1 MPGVP
6 DLLLV
11 NARVRTMD
19 PARPLAA
26 AVAVTAGRITG
37 VGDDAAEATG
47 TAAWRTAGRVIDLK
61 GATLIPGF
69 HDAHN
74 HMTGFG
80 LSLTEIDLRAGR
92 LDEIYARVAERA
104 AATPAGEW
112 IVGAGYDQV
121 KTGAHPHRDDLDQ
134 IAPGHRVW
142 LKHTSS
148 HMCVVNSL
156 VLRDLGID
164 ARAPAVDGGRV
175 AADTGGRP
183 TGLLEER
190 AQELVGGLVRP
201 YPLSALTAAVAA
213 AGEVYLREGLTSVTE
228 AGVGGGWIGQSP
240 VELAAYVAARE
251 QGLLHLRTELMVV
264 SDAFHPLAAHP
275 SDGIE
280 TGIDLGLRT
289 GFGDDWL
296 RLGPMKIFTDG
307 SLVGR
312 TAAMSA
318 PYDGEGDGE
327 GANRGY
333 LQAGAGRLT
342 DMIIAAHRA
351 GWRVAAHAIGDRA
364 IDLALDAFG
373 SAAVRYPRHDPRHRI
388 EHFGAARPDQ
398 VTRAAALG
406 VIPVGQGRF
415 ATEIGDGM
423 LAAVGP
429 GRRSWLYRQRSLLDA
444 GIVLAGSSD
453 RPVVTGTP
461 LLGLHD
467 MVNRRTAAGAA
478 FNAGE
483 AVTAAEALRA
493 YTWGSAY
500 ASAAEQVKGSVEVGK
515 LADFAV
521 LSEDPV
527 AVSPGRIAGL
537 EVIATIVDGQV
548 RYGALD

>member
-1 MPGVP
+1 MPYAP

-11 NARVRTMD
+11 NANVLTMN
-19 PARPLAA
+19 PAMPRAS
-26 AVAVTAGRITG
+26 AVAVAGGRIVG
-37 VGDDAAEATG
+37 VGDGVSGGAGG
-47 TAAWRTAGRVIDLK
+47 TAARDVIDLK

-74 HMTGFG
+74 HMIGFG
-80 LSLTEIDLRAGR
+80 LSVTEVDLRVDS
-92 LDEIYARVAERA
+92 LDELYARVAARA
-104 AATPAGEW
+104 AETPPGKW
-112 IVGAGYDQV
+112 IIGAGYDQTR
-121 KTGAHPHRDDLDQ
+121 TGAHPNRDALDRV
-134 IAPGHRVW
+134 APGHRVW

-164 ARAPAVDGGRV
+164 GPRSAPRVDGGRV
-175 AADTGGRP
+175 STDASGRP
-183 TGLLEER
+183 TGLMQER
-190 AQELVGGLVRP
+190 AQELVGDLTRP
-201 YPLSALTAAVAA
+201 YPLAQLTDAVAV
-213 AGEVYLREGLTSVTE
+213 AGETYLREGLTSVTE

-251 QGLLHLRTELMVV
+251 QGRLHVRAELMVI

-296 RLGPMKIFTDG
+296 RLGPVKVFTDG

-312 TAAMSA
+312 TAAMSG
-318 PYDGEGDGE
+318 PYAGDPG
-327 GANRGY
+327 NRGY
-333 LQAGAGRLT
+333 LQADAGRLRET
-342 DMIIAAHRA
+342 IIAAHQA
-351 GWRVAAHAIGDRA
+351 GWRVAAHAIGDSA
-364 IDLALDAFG
+364 IDLALDAFEV
-373 SAAVRYPRHDPRHRI
+373 AAGKYPHREPRHRI
-388 EHFGAARPDQ
+388 EHFAAARPDQ
-398 VTRAAALG
+398 VARAAALG

-429 GRRSWLYRQRSLLDA
+429 DRHSWLYRQRSLLDA
-444 GIVLAGSSD
+444 GIVLPGSSD

-467 MVNRRTAAGAA
+467 MVNRRTATGAP

-483 AVTAAEALRA
+483 AITAEEALRA

-500 ASAAEQVKGSVEVGK
+500 ASKAERAKGSVEVGK

-521 LSEDPV
+521 LSDDPT
-527 AVSPGRIAGL
+527 AVSPGRIGGL
-537 EVIATIVDGQV
+537 EVIATIVDGEV
-548 RYGALD
+548 RYSALD

>member
-1 MPGVP
+1 MAHAP

-11 NARVRTMD
+11 DAVVRTMD
-19 PARPLAA
+19 PARPRAA
-26 AVAVTAGRITG
+26 AVAVTGGRITE
-37 VGDDAAEATG
+37 VGDDAAALAAG
-47 TAAWRTAGRVIDLK
+47 TRPANVIDLK

-74 HMTGFG
+74 HMIGYG
-80 LSLTEIDLRAGR
+80 LSLTEIDLRAGS
-92 LDEIYARVAERA
+92 LAEIYDRVASRA
-104 AATPAGEW
+104 AETPAGEW
-112 IVGAGYDQV
+112 IIGAGYDQTR
-121 KTGAHPHRDDLDQ
+121 TGSHPDRDALDK

-148 HMCVVNSL
+148 HLCVVNSL

-164 ARAPAVDGGRV
+164 ASAPAVDGGRV
-175 AADTGGRP
+175 AADAAGRP

-190 AQELVGGLVRP
+190 AQELVGNLTRP
-201 YPLSALTAAVAA
+201 YPLTTLTDAVAV
-213 AGEVYLREGLTSVTE
+213 AGQRYLREGLTSVTE

-251 QGLLHLRTELMVV
+251 QGRLPLRVELMVV

-275 SDGIE
+275 ADGIE

-312 TAAMSA
+312 TAAMST
-318 PYDGEGDGE
+318 PYHGDDG
-327 GANRGY
+327 NSGY
-333 LQAGAGRLT
+333 LQGDAGRLSQA
-342 DMIIAAHRA
+342 IIAAHRA

-364 IDLALDAFG
+364 IDLALDAF
-373 SAAVRYPRHDPRHRI
+373 AAAAASYPRQDPRHRI
-388 EHFGAARPDQ
+388 EHFAAARPDQ
-398 VTRAAALG
+398 VARAAALG

-415 ATEIGDGM
+415 ATELGDGM
-423 LAAVGP
+423 LASVGP
-429 GRRSWLYRQRSLLDA
+429 ARHPWLYRQRSLLDA
-444 GIVLAGSSD
+444 GIVLPGSSD
-453 RPVVTGTP
+453 RPVVTGPP
-461 LLGLHD
+461 LLGIHD
-467 MVNRRTAAGAA
+467 MVNRRTASGAP
-478 FNAGE
+478 FNAAE
-483 AVTAAEALRA
+483 AVTAEEALRA

-500 ASAAEQVKGSVEVGK
+500 ASKAERVKGSVEVGK
-515 LADFAV
+515 LADFTV

-537 EVIATIVDGQV
+537 AVIATIVDGQL
-548 RYGALD
+548 RYSDLD

>member
-1 MPGVP
+1 MPYAP

-11 NARVRTMD
+11 NANVLTMD
-19 PARPLAA
+19 PARPRAT
-26 AVAVTAGRITG
+26 AVAVAGGRIAG
-37 VGDDAAEATG
+37 VGDDASEL
-47 TAAWRTAGRVIDLK
+47 AGGVGAGHVLDLK

-74 HMTGFG
+74 HMIAFG
-80 LSLTEIDLRAGR
+80 LSLTEVDLRAGS
-92 LDEIYARVAERA
+92 LDELYARVAARA
-104 AATPAGEW
+104 AVTPAGEW
-112 IVGAGYDQV
+112 VIGAGYDQNR
-121 KTGAHPHRDDLDQ
+121 TGAHPHRDMLDR
-134 IAPGHRVW
+134 IAPGRRVW
-142 LKHTSS
+142 LKHTSG

-164 ARAPAVDGGRV
+164 ASAPRVDGGRV
-175 AADTGGRP
+175 AADASGRP
-183 TGLLEER
+183 TGLMEER
-190 AQELVGGLVRP
+190 AQGLVGNLTRP
-201 YPLSALTAAVAA
+201 YPLATLTDAVAA
-213 AGEVYLREGLTSVTE
+213 AGEAYLREGLTSVTE

-251 QGLLHLRTELMVV
+251 QGRLPVRAELMVV
-264 SDAFHPLAAHP
+264 SDAFHALAAHP
-275 SDGIE
+275 SDGIG

-296 RLGPMKIFTDG
+296 RLGPMKVFTDG

-318 PYDGEGDGE
+318 PYDGDPG
-327 GANRGY
+327 NSGY
-333 LQAGAGRLT
+333 LQADAGQLT
-342 DMIIAAHRA
+342 DTIIAAHQA

-364 IDLALDAFG
+364 IDLALDAFD
-373 SAAVRYPRHDPRHRI
+373 AAASRYPRRDPRHRI
-388 EHFGAARPDQ
+388 EHFAAARPDQ
-398 VTRAAALG
+398 VARAAALG

-429 GRRSWLYRQRSLLDA
+429 GRHSWLYRQRSVLDA
-444 GIVLAGSSD
+444 GVVLPGSSD

-467 MVNRRTAAGAA
+467 MVNRRTASGAP
-478 FNAGE
+478 FNAAE
-483 AVTAAEALRA
+483 AVTAQEALRA

-500 ASAAEQVKGSVEVGK
+500 ASKAEHVKGSIAPGK
-515 LADFAV
+515 LADFTV
-521 LSEDPV
+521 LSEDLT

-537 EVIATIVDGQV
+537 EVIATIVDGEL
-548 RYGALD
+548 RYSALS